1 MTKNIN
7 SCPKAKRCKHSDKC
21 INFDTFKGEYLCFES
36 KPMYQYDRYKPKNKR
51 GDKREM

>member
-1 MTKNIN
+1 MTKKIN

-36 KPMYQYDRYKPKNKR
+36 KPMHQYDRYNPKNKR
-51 GDKREM
+51 GDKHEM